1 MMHLIGHIIGG
12 ATGVGYFLERA
23 FARFFNKLT
32 KIITINNSDYLLD
45 SIGESTRVAEPT
57 QVVDST
63 YSAEV
68 WIDADSAIGDLD
80 SMTIDSESGE
90 AAVSYVY
97 QTGQT
102 INTVSGRDGYRITL
116 LTTQKQG
123 NLKLKD
129 LSGEIIAQY
138 LLDEKEGIITF
149 NRLVN
154 NTYAINHG
162 ELVSAT
168 LPDARITS
176 IEIEG
181 VQNDLGYSVADG
193 TELSGT
199 VTVGARIPINPNSRT
214 KDIFD
219 NSATYTGKAGN
230 HLKAVGQNCIKGDGT
245 AYLAFASLP
254 TYDTITVNEDGTDVE
269 ISLSSGNWTPTSGKY
284 YSDIRLSLSDVIVAR
299 FPLNE
304 YDKESSPSTVVYN
317 DVMGTG
323 ATLTLT
329 NGTVGVGGN
338 LQSMDGVSWNF
349 SNRYATITATSDS
362 VKYPALADG
371 SGYAGLTGNEAGFT
385 EYPAYNNTSEQAV
398 KAPQSY
404 EFIEKDKAFKVCTS
418 SGTTYIQSSQ
428 AYGVWEFDLEY
439 DKTTFPDIF
448 IIADTTQSGLA
459 NSGYRITP
467 NTLGMIYFAKEVN
480 GTNIDLFNTTVNYI
494 EGGVKYRLLDVRLEE
509 EGKILDVYPELE
521 GIIPDL
527 SINNTIYPVGTF
539 FLYIKGG
546 DFGNEYVLVDTTGG
560 YGTNPVTDKTYTT
573 SDYLAADL
581 DIGDKFGNLSKNDTP
596 VPITDFTD
604 GTGTFNIEGN
614 FFETDGTQKDVLISD
629 ISNND
634 YIDISSINNE
644 VTDFKIKK

>member
-1 MMHLIGHIIGG
+1 MHLIGHIIGG

-219 NSATYTGKAGN
+219 NSATYTGKAGQ
-230 HLKAVGQNCIKGDGT
+230 HLKLVDRPCLLGDGVAKLT
-245 AYLAFASLP
+245 IANAD
-254 TYDTITVNEDGTDVE
+254 TYDVGVVDIAGEGEKIVDINSGEYLLESGKSYKSLKLGLLMSQEYVDYKARVLAGGGTIQSPKTTD
-269 ISLSSGNWTPTSGKY
+269 IIYKMLDDNNLSANTLLLITPTSGLNVRTSGVNKY
-284 YSDIRLSLSDVIVAR
+284 ITKAYDLSDNDNDATQTTEANQPHLSGIIA
-299 FPLNE
+299 PNE
-304 YDKESSPSTVVYN
+304 LERLK
-317 DVMGTG
+317 
-323 ATLTLT
+323 
-329 NGTVGVGGN
+329 NGNGSFNCMTYP
-338 LQSMDGVSWNF
+338 DINF
-349 SNRYATITATSDS
+349 SST
-362 VKYPALADG
+362 PFFWL
-371 SGYAGLTGNEAGFT
+371 
-385 EYPAYNNTSEQAV
+385 
-398 KAPQSY
+398 
-404 EFIEKDKAFKVCTS
+404 
-418 SGTTYIQSSQ
+418 
-428 AYGVWEFDLEY
+428 
-439 DKTTFPDIF
+439 
-448 IIADTTQSGLA
+448 II
-459 NSGYRITP
+459 
-467 NTLGMIYFAKEVN
+467 
-480 GTNIDLFNTTVNYI
+480 
-494 EGGVKYRLLDVRLEE
+494 LLYH
-509 EGKILDVYPELE
+509 KK
-521 GIIPDL
+521 
-527 SINNTIYPVGTF
+527 
-539 FLYIKGG
+539 YIKS
-546 DFGNEYVLVDTTGG
+546 DYR
-560 YGTNPVTDKTYTT
+560 TYTT
-573 SDYLAADL
+573 KS
-581 DIGDKFGNLSKNDTP
+581 
-596 VPITDFTD
+596 
-604 GTGTFNIEGN
+604 
-614 FFETDGTQKDVLISD
+614 LI
-629 ISNND
+629 
-634 YIDISSINNE
+634 
-644 VTDFKIKK
+644 